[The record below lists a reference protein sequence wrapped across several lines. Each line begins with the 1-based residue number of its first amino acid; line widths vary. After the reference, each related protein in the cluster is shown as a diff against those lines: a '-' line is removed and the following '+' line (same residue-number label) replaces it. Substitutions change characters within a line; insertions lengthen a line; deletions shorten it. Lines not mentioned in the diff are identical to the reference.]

1 MAYEGSDEWAIIR
14 SGASNKIKTIRL
26 TDWLPY
32 EWSDFQ
38 TVKKDGEIVWFDE
51 KEEAVEFIFE
61 HFEVWDIDD
70 ELIDDQKLPGDYHW

>member
-14 SGASNKIKTIRL
+14 SGDSNKIKTIRL
-26 TDWLPY
+26 TDWFSY
-32 EWSDFQ
+32 EWDDFL

-70 ELIDDQKLPGDYHW
+70 ELIRDQKLPGDYHW